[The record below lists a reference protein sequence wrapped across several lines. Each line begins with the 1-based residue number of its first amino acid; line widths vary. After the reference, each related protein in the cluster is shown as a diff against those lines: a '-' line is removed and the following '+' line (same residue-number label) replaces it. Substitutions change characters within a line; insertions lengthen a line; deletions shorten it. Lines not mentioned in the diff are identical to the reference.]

1 MTDDADGFCSS
12 GRDVSCPFLCS
23 VNFMLV
29 FVDISPK
36 FFKQISQTP
45 SMFQRYL
52 TILWVS
58 SQSFPAGRTK
68 FLEFT
73 DWSCRP
79 RFPAS
84 RYRCISLF
92 DWCLYVLENHPHTCG
107 YPLYQ
112 SSKSILILS
121 CFQLAKSTPVHQ

>member
-1 MTDDADGFCSS
+1 MTDEADGFCSS
-12 GRDVSCPFLCS
+12 GRDVSCPLLCS

-36 FFKQISQTP
+36 FFKQISQIP

-79 RFPAS
+79 RFP
-84 RYRCISLF
+84 CVQISVHTVKILKIGTPEIITII
-92 DWCLYVLENHPHTCG
+92 VL
-107 YPLYQ
+107 
-112 SSKSILILS
+112 
-121 CFQLAKSTPVHQ
+121 QLEQLDFTVQYCVQKMQTE